1 MAGHARRGA
10 GSAAAALLVAA
21 LVAGAPATA
30 QDVSPMPAPSTAAAT
45 PAASPGP
52 RHIDLALTSRLQ
64 ILDRAGQPVT
74 ALAVRPG
81 ETLEI
86 SVGNQ
91 ARFAHNLFI
100 GDHDLLAADQTDGMP
115 GVDDFAGG
123 VHTFTW
129 VVPAD
134 VTGLWFGCTVV
145 GHFSLM
151 QGPIVAVVETMPDLA
166 GLPEPDARA
175 LLDASGLLA
184 VERTT
189 AADPTVA
196 EGTVIAQVP
205 AAGSPVDPT
214 TVVQLTVSGDPSA
227 SPGS

>member
-1 MAGHARRGA
+1 MRGHDITGRAMAGHARRGA
-10 GSAAAALLVAA
+10 TLAATALLITALTGGTAA
-21 LVAGAPATA
+21 IA
-30 QDVSPMPAPSTAAAT
+30 QDPSAPS
-45 PAASPGP
+45 ASPAP

-64 ILDRAGQPVT
+64 VLDRAGKPVK

-86 SVGNQ
+86 AVGNQ

-100 GDHDLLAADQTDGMP
+100 GAHDALAGDQTDGMP

-123 VHTFTW
+123 VQTFTW
-129 VVPAD
+129 TVPAD
-134 VTGLWFGCTVV
+134 VTDLWFGCTVV

-151 QGPIVAVVETMPDLA
+151 QGPIVAVVDTMPDLA
-166 GLPEPDARA
+166 GLPEADALT
-175 LLDASGLLA
+175 LLDTSGLFA

-189 AADPTVA
+189 APDPA
-196 EGTVIAQVP
+196 AAPGTVLSQEP

-214 TVVQLTVSGDPSA
+214 TIVRLTVAADPSA
-227 SPGS
+227 SPAS